1 MTERRPYT
9 VPAAGMEYNEFVGSL
24 GPYGNGN
31 PVNTELHVRYGFRG
45 GRYYDWTIEV
55 VAREGDV
62 DSFRASGERPVRY
75 VMDSFAVEPG
85 AVVHRVRTGP
95 GPDDFETTVARKLYA
110 GDGAVVDSGY
120 DFFMQQ
126 LAEAWDERHE
136 TRDPRTVATF
146 GFASRNR
153 EPEFRDGTYSWVRST
168 VVCIDDDS
176 ADDVVV
182 ERLKHYFPDGGT
194 VAVHSRAAE
203 RMKFLRVGAGS
214 RPADG
219 GYASENDHEDEGEDG
234 GTMTAT
240 GYTSMGMMVDAIYR
254 GDDWISDVLPS

>member
-1 MTERRPYT
+1 MSEPGSIVDAMTERRPYT

-182 ERLKHYFPDGGT
+182 ERLKHYFPERRNGGG
-194 VAVHSRAAE
+194 AQPSSRA
-203 RMKFLRVGAGS
+203 
-214 RPADG
+214 
-219 GYASENDHEDEGEDG
+219 DEILEGR
-234 GTMTAT
+234 
-240 GYTSMGMMVDAIYR
+240 R
-254 GDDWISDVLPS
+254 GVSTR